1 MCWSEIHDILGT
13 WKLAWNRYHR
23 LLVTIIT
30 HILYSEL
37 LFQVKDIYKK
47 RKAKFKYLDYG
58 SVDFCF
64 MEATFLFEA

>member
-1 MCWSEIHDILGT
+1 MCWTEIHDILGT
-13 WKLAWNRYHR
+13 WKAGIEQVSQTVSDYYYTY
-23 LLVTIIT
+23 TI
-30 HILYSEL
+30 LEL

-58 SVDFCF
+58 YVDFCF